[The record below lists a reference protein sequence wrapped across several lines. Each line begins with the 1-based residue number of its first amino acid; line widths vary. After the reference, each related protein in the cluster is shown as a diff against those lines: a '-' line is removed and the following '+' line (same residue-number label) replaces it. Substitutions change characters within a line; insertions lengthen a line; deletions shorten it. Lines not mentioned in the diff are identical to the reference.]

1 MALTDAQMLAALHK
15 KNPKTLNRRYTSSE
29 LKAAYDKQVR
39 GAAETTSAGTTGTTG
54 TTDPGT
60 TTGETTDPG
69 TSSIPDPLSQENI
82 DRFNRTVELGKGFG
96 NGLIDDLGL
105 RGEFLGRIDE
115 GPGADYYA
123 DLAKVRE
130 LSANAGNLSALDEE
144 ALANAR
150 LGLGGLDS
158 AENAAIRSRAVQGI
172 DQQFGQQRQQLLRYQ
187 GGMGSALQRAAQI
200 SDLGSKRVGAQRE
213 LERDILVENIQQKKD
228 ARLAFSNLTNS
239 VGARQDSRVQN
250 LAGLLQSGNQ
260 FADTMKMQG
269 QQFNTGTQAQ
279 EYAART
285 GALVGGIGTTMSTL
299 GGYQAEEFQNR
310 ALEEALKA
318 KREEIEATK
327 QLTQE
332 TLNAQQNIFKHLAG
346 QV

>member
-1 MALTDAQMLAALHK
+1 MALTDAQMLKALHK
-15 KNPKTLNRRYTSSE
+15 KNPSTMNKRYSSSE
-29 LKAAYDKQVR
+29 LRSAYKRQVQ
-39 GAAETTSAGTTGTTG
+39 GSANTPGGT
-54 TTDPGT
+54 DT
-60 TTGETTDPG
+60 TTPNTNDTPTPTETPFAPP
-69 TSSIPDPLSQENI
+69 PDPLSQENI
-82 DRFNRTVELGKGFG
+82 DRFNKTVDIGKGFG

-105 RGEFLGRIDE
+105 RGDFLGRIDE

-123 DLAKVRE
+123 DLARVRE
-130 LSANAGNLSALDEE
+130 LSANAGNLSPLDEE
-144 ALANAR
+144 ALGYAR
-150 LGLGGLDS
+150 LGINGLDS

-260 FADTMKMQG
+260 FADSMKMQG
-269 QQFNTGTQAQ
+269 QQFNTGTAAQ
-279 EYAART
+279 ENAART

-310 ALEEALKA
+310 ALQEALQA

-327 QLTQE
+327 ALTQE
-332 TLNAQQNIFKHLAG
+332 TLAAQQNIFKHLAG